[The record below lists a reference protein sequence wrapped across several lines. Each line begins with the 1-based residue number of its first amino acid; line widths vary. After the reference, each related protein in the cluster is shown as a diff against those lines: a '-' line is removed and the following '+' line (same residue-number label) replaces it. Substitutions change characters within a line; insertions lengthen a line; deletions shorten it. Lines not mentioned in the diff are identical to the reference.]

1 MHCQTYIKPHKLIKT
16 DAVYMYVSMNNTA
29 WNTAGKTLRVQW
41 KSVLSPERQSKDG
54 KWRWEQKEGH
64 ITSDTG
70 SRKTG
75 RRTYTSWCL
84 RQTPLSLTN
93 CQSHVIVLEWAYCY
107 QLYVYLCLW
116 VEICNKRQKK
126 REGEKARSNKLRS
139 TGNMERENRERKKQ
153 KQMEETDVFS
163 CQTEDMMLAC

>member
-1 MHCQTYIKPHKLIKT
+1 MHRQTYIKPYKLIKT

-29 WNTAGKTLRVQW
+29 WNTAGKTLSAVEVRV
-41 KSVLSPERQSKDG
+41 KMENGDESK
-54 KWRWEQKEGH
+54 RR
-64 ITSDTG
+64 ITSHLKQEAG
-70 SRKTG
+70 RR

-93 CQSHVIVLEWAYCY
+93 CQSHVTVLEWAYCD

-126 REGEKARSNKLRS
+126 REGEKAKSNKLRS